1 MGLRKTNPFLSRW
14 KVSSVSAQENLG
26 KPPPRWILRAYTKV
40 NVWVYRLT
48 KGRRMNLLEGK
59 PICLVTM
66 KGAKSGKKR
75 TIPLMYV
82 PYGDSFILVASQGG
96 MPKNPAWYYNLKK
109 FPEVTIEYNGVK
121 YPSVAREVG
130 KEEKSKIW
138 PICLEYWPAYEVY
151 QKRTQREIPV
161 FICEP
166 R

>member
-1 MGLRKTNPFLSRW
+1 M
-14 KVSSVSAQENLG
+14 SAQENLG
-26 KPPPRWILRAYTKV
+26 KPPPRWILKAYTKV
-40 NVWVYRLT
+40 NVWVYRIS
-48 KGRRMNLLEGK
+48 KGKLMNHLAGK

-66 KGAKSGKKR
+66 KGAKSAKNR

-82 PYGDSFILVASQGG
+82 PYEDSFILVASQGG
-96 MPKNPAWYYNLKK
+96 MPKNPAWYHNLKK
-109 FPEVTIEYNGVK
+109 HPEITIEYKGVK
-121 YPSVAREVG
+121 YPLMARQVD

-138 PICLEYWPAYEVY
+138 PICLEYWPAYAVY